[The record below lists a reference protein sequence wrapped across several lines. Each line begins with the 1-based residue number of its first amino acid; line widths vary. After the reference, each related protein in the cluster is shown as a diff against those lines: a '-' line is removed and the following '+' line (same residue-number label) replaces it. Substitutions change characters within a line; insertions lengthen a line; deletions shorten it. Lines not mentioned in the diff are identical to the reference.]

1 MAFPTVL
8 VSDVAG
14 STLSTLPP
22 GATIRFAPSK
32 DVTLAAWGD
41 IGRLTEAA
49 AWPKEPE
56 ERQTTYETLLA
67 GNAGFPDR
75 VSAIRAAFSQI
86 SGGGCEGA
94 TGEEG
99 GDATWDA
106 GTAAATTSI
115 KL

>member
-14 STLSTLPP
+14 RALSTLPL
-22 GATIRFAPSK
+22 GSTIRFAPSK
-32 DVTLAAWGD
+32 DVTLAAWD
-41 IGRLTEAA
+41 EIGRLKEASS
-49 AWPKEPE
+49 WPKESE
-56 ERQTTYETLLA
+56 ERQSMYETILA

-75 VSAIRAAFSQI
+75 VFAVRAAFSHI

-94 TGEEG
+94 EGEEG
-99 GDATWDA
+99 GDATM
-106 GTAAATTSI
+106 SI